1 MLLVRNQVGSVQ
13 SYAMVVS
20 LVAMGGVASLSKVG
34 GSLEQTITGA
44 ASSDAW
50 IEAEHPM
57 LPAVTSASQA
67 GSFGKAVKLARQAM
81 RNAGVTAEKIEKAFN
96 VADEVL
102 ARPRTHIHAEAAL
115 LDTGDTIFVPTSSR
129 RVATASHAL
138 DFGDDVRARVV
149 DAVSSQ
155 NFTGAVGSHLEVDG
169 AGTGFKKI
177 VLVGLGDSQ
186 KTADLRDIGHQI
198 GKLARGGD
206 SNGTTSQILL
216 RSADSAAY
224 QQLTEGLLL
233 ADYSFDWFK
242 SSAKDRKALR
252 VAVAGDGA
260 GWNASASE
268 GIARGNEVADSVAL
282 ARDLTELPPNV
293 LNTNE
298 LVALSARIADRR
310 GLDFEVLS
318 KPDLLKQN
326 MNLLHGVGMASE
338 SPPYLVRLRH
348 QGAGSRHVAAVGKG
362 ITYDSGGLSIKSNPS
377 GMKGDMTGAGVVL
390 AAIDGAAAR
399 GVDTTVDVYLPLAE
413 NVIASNAQRVDDV
426 VRGRSGLSV
435 EIGNTDAEG
444 RLVMADALAYAT
456 EDGPRKPDSIMTV
469 STLTGANAS
478 TFGGEY
484 AGLFTRYDALG
495 EQLLRAADAAGENV
509 WRMPMDEFY
518 DARLGSRIADIGN
531 IGSGGAGA
539 ITAAIFL
546 SKHVG
551 GDVPFAQLDI
561 AGTAL
566 RSSSRGRIPA
576 GATGSATATL
586 IDWFTNP

>member
-13 SYAMVVS
+13 SYAMVLS
-20 LVAMGGVASLSKVG
+20 LVAVGGVASLSNVG
-34 GSLEQTITGA
+34 DSLEQTLVGA
-44 ASSDAW
+44 TSSSAW
-50 IEAEHPM
+50 TETKHPM
-57 LPAVTSASQA
+57 MPAVTSTSQA
-67 GSFGKAVKLARQAM
+67 GTLGKAAGLARQAM
-81 RNAGVTAEKIEKAFN
+81 RNAGVTAEKIQKAFN

-115 LDTGDTIFVPTSSR
+115 LDAGDTIFVPTAR
-129 RVATASHAL
+129 GELWGAPAIL
-138 DFGDDVRARVV
+138 DFEPGVRQRITNAIKGGEFRGDAGAR
-149 DAVSSQ
+149 
-155 NFTGAVGSHLEVDG
+155 LEVDG
-169 AGTGFKKI
+169 AGTKFKKI
-177 VLVGLGDSQ
+177 VLVGMGDSRRS
-186 KTADLRDIGHQI
+186 ADLRDVGHQI
-198 GKLARGGD
+198 GKLARESE

-216 RSADSAAY
+216 RHGDAAAY

-252 VAVAGDGA
+252 VAVAGDGD
-260 GWNASASE
+260 GWKASAFE
-268 GIARGNEVADSVAL
+268 GVARGNEVADSVAL

-298 LVALSARIADRR
+298 LVALSAQIADRR
-310 GLDFEVLS
+310 GLEFEVLS
-318 KPDLLKQN
+318 KPDLLKQS

-362 ITYDSGGLSIKSNPS
+362 ITYDSGGLSIKSNPT

-390 AAIDGAAAR
+390 AAIDSAAAR

-495 EQLLRAADAAGENV
+495 ERLLRAADAAGENV